1 MNSFNKRFP
10 TGMPIKVFVVEDE
23 MIVALDIQNR
33 LQQLGYQ
40 VVGTAF
46 SSESALVQIGE
57 LLPDVVLLDV
67 SLESEMDGLEVAA
80 KVREQLHIP
89 IVFLTAFSDAQM
101 MGRIQVTEPFAYV
114 LKPFE
119 IVELHAALQIAS
131 TRATLE
137 RRLIEQ
143 KQLLTATLDSIADGV
158 IVSGDDGTI
167 QFMNP
172 AAERLTGWNMGEA
185 ACRPLHD
192 VYQLT
197 DDGRLT
203 AKDGTQRRVE
213 AQSHLMKDDIGNWLG
228 FVHAFADVTEREA
241 SHRALLERDVEY
253 RILME
258 QAADAIVLFDEQGRL
273 LAINSKT
280 CELSAFSREEL
291 LGMSIQDLM
300 YPEDLANNPVP
311 YASLRAGSSL
321 INERRVRRKDG
332 TAIYVEIHAKALSDG
347 RLQGILRDITV
358 RKDTEEHF
366 KDAVRSEVVDKLLQ
380 KLRTFAHGE
389 SAATNLNRIALFS
402 DNPDALF
409 ASSAQ
414 TTPDPAPER
423 FRIAAEEFL
432 AVIAPELLI
441 VSSLSAVIEA
451 DPSFGTIGQ
460 ALIGVSAELRQAVS
474 LLQSD
479 LPAVLVALG
488 AEKPA
493 LMAKEQHIRLQ
504 GLGAAVTTIQDILKN
519 FLQLLH
525 TELTCNVTEIL
536 TLTLHRF
543 TGVSSPVVITLENSL
558 MEERA
563 LMKGAELSDVLSS
576 LVQNSID
583 ALSSTGKTGDK
594 KVTIRAKSDRG
605 RVQIEVIDNGPGIS
619 EEHRKEIFEDSFSTK
634 GAGRGFGLGN
644 SLRCLQGCGGTLR
657 MDPAVKEGATFVV
670 ELVKV

>member
-1 MNSFNKRFP
+1 
-10 TGMPIKVFVVEDE
+10 MPVKVFVVEDE

-33 LQQLGYQ
+33 LQQLGYH

-46 SSESALVQIGE
+46 SGESALVQIGE
-57 LLPDVVLLDV
+57 LLPDVVLMDV
-67 SLESEMDGLEVAA
+67 SLETELDGLEVAA

-89 IVFLTAFSDAQM
+89 IVFLTAFSDEHM

-119 IVELHAALQIAS
+119 TVELHAALQIAS
-131 TRATLE
+131 TRAMLE
-137 RRLIEQ
+137 RRLLEQ

-158 IVSGDDGTI
+158 IVSGDDGSI

-197 DDGRLT
+197 NDGMLT

-213 AQSHLMKDDIGNWLG
+213 AQSHLMKDDFGNWLG
-228 FVHAFADVTEREA
+228 FVHAFVDVTEREA

-258 QAADAIVLFDEQGRL
+258 QAADAIVLFDEHGRL
-273 LAINSKT
+273 LAVNSKT

-291 LGMSIQDLM
+291 LRMSIQDLM
-300 YPEDLANNPVP
+300 YPEDLADDPLP
-311 YASLRAGSSL
+311 FASLRAGSSL

-332 TAIYVEIHAKALSDG
+332 MAVYVEIHTKALSDG

-358 RKDTEEHF
+358 RKASEDNF

-389 SAATNLNRIALFS
+389 SAAMNLNRIALFS

-409 ASSAQ
+409 APPDQ
-414 TTPDPAPER
+414 TAADLAPER

-432 AVIAPELLI
+432 AVIASELLI

-451 DPSFGTIGQ
+451 DSSFGTIGQ

-488 AEKPA
+488 SENPA
-493 LMAKEQHIRLQ
+493 LMAKEQHLRLQ
-504 GLGAAVTTIQDILKN
+504 GLGAGVKTIQDILRD
-519 FLQLLH
+519 FLHLFH
-525 TELTCNVTEIL
+525 TELTCDVTEIL
-536 TLTLHRF
+536 TMALRRF
-543 TGVSSPVVITLENSL
+543 TGESSPVAITLENSL
-558 MEERA
+558 TEERV
-563 LMKGAELSDVLSS
+563 LMKGADLSDVMSS

-583 ALSSTGKTGDK
+583 ALSSSGKPGDK
-594 KVTIRAKSDRG
+594 RVTIHAKSDG
-605 RVQIEVIDNGPGIS
+605 RRVHIEVTDNGPGVS
-619 EEHRKEIFEDSFSTK
+619 EEHRKEIFEESFSTK

-657 MDPAVKEGATFVV
+657 MDPTVKEGAKFVV

>member
-1 MNSFNKRFP
+1 
-10 TGMPIKVFVVEDE
+10 MPIKVFVVEDE

-46 SSESALVQIGE
+46 SGDSALVQIGE

-80 KVREQLHIP
+80 KVREQLRIP
-89 IVFLTAFSDAQM
+89 IVFLTAFSDEHM

-119 IVELHAALQIAS
+119 TVELHAALQIAS
-131 TRATLE
+131 TRNMLE
-137 RRLIEQ
+137 RRLLEQ
-143 KQLLTATLDSIADGV
+143 KRLLTATLDSIADGV

-172 AAERLTGWNMGEA
+172 AAERLTGWSMGEA
-185 ACRPLHD
+185 ACCPLHD

-197 DDGRLT
+197 DDGMLT
-203 AKDGTQRRVE
+203 AKDGTHRRVE
-213 AQSHLMKDDIGNWLG
+213 AQSHLMKDDYGNWLG
-228 FVHAFADVTEREA
+228 FVHTFVDVTEREA

-258 QAADAIVLFDEQGRL
+258 QAADAIVLFNEHGRL
-273 LAINSKT
+273 LAVNSKI

-291 LGMSIQDLM
+291 LGMSIQDIM
-300 YPEDLANNPVP
+300 YPEDLANDPLP
-311 YASLRAGSSL
+311 FAFLRAGSSL
-321 INERRVRRKDG
+321 INERRIRRKDG
-332 TAIYVEIHAKALSDG
+332 SGVYVEIHAKALSDG
-347 RLQGILRDITV
+347 RLQGILRDITA
-358 RKDTEEHF
+358 RKTSEENF
-366 KDAVRSEVVDKLLQ
+366 KEAVRSEVVDKLLQ

-389 SAATNLNRIALFS
+389 SAAMNLNRIALFS
-402 DNPDALF
+402 GNPDTLF
-409 ASSAQ
+409 VSPEHATDA
-414 TTPDPAPER
+414 APER

-451 DPSFGTIGQ
+451 DPSFGSIGQ

-474 LLQSD
+474 SLQSD

-488 AEKPA
+488 SENPA
-493 LMAKEQHIRLQ
+493 LMAKEQHLRLQ
-504 GLGAAVTTIQDILKN
+504 GLGSCVKIIQDILQD
-519 FLQLLH
+519 FMQLLH
-525 TELTCNVTEIL
+525 TDLTCDVTEIL
-536 TLTLHRF
+536 AMTLHRF
-543 TGVSSPVVITLENSL
+543 AGVSSPVTITLENSL
-558 MEERA
+558 SEERV
-563 LMKGAELSDVLSS
+563 LMKGADLGDVVSCLI
-576 LVQNSID
+576 QNAID
-583 ALSSTGKTGDK
+583 ALSCGERTGEKR
-594 KVTIRAKSDRG
+594 VTVRTKSDAG
-605 RVQIEVIDNGPGIS
+605 RIQIEVIDNGPGVS

-657 MDPAVKEGATFVV
+657 MDPTVKEGAKFVV